1 MPIIIEM
8 PKAKP
13 QMKAIKIITST
24 SICLGLLGPFGIELL
39 DQIELNELLGFLAL
53 DEYLEPPEP
62 LGFLAGPECLEPLE
76 PLEFHR

>member
-1 MPIIIEM
+1 M

-53 DEYLEPPEP
+53 PEYLEPD
-62 LGFLAGPECLEPLE
+62 F
-76 PLEFHR
+76 